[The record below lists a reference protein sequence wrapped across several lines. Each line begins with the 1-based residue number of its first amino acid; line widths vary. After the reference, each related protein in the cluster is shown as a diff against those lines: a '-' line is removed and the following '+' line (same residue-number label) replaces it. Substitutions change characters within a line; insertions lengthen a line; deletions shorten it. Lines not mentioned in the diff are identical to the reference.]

1 MANGF
6 AEAPASWKVRY
17 TTPDGFSCQLTLR
30 GENGAELLPKT
41 AVAIEW
47 LQKNGCTPNGA
58 KPIVAKG
65 NAAYTGVTRM
75 RRHSSATK
83 KTDRF
88 GIRTRHRTAR
98 GAGAS
103 DHQGWRGGAATPP
116 PALNGG
122 EYGKQVPDYR
132 GGSRALAMSHGH
144 SAQDGT
150 SRRATC
156 LPAER

>member
-58 KPIVAKG
+58 KPTVAKG
-65 NAAYTGVTRM
+65 NGKA
-75 RRHSSATK
+75 
-83 KTDRF
+83 
-88 GIRTRHRTAR
+88 
-98 GAGAS
+98 AS
-103 DHQGWRGGAATPP
+103 DNGADGRLHWCYTHETPLKRHEKDGQVWYSHKAPDGSWCRG
-116 PALNGG
+116 
-122 EYGKQVPDYR
+122 K
-132 GGSRALAMSHGH
+132 
-144 SAQDGT
+144 
-150 SRRATC
+150 
-156 LPAER
+156 